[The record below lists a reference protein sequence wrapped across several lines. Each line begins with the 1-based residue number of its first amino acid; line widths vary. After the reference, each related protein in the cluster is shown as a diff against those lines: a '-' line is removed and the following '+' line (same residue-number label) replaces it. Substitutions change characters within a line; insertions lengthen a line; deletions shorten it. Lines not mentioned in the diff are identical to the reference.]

1 MGVCVFKESAEL
13 KDTLAAVGHQGKEL
27 YNMYHVGH
35 FIGRCCDRV
44 PINFLVIY
52 MFTSQYSFWRDRPYY
67 RNDTSN
73 QSVQSCGCWVSVC
86 TFLSL
91 SLAQSL
97 STLPPFVFI
106 SVSALLP
113 LSVYFVCGVGA
124 LYLFYRRQIPGVCIF
139 SQHADCCLKS
149 SQLLVFV
156 FVIFMI
162 NFLATAAGVWLHC
175 C

>member
-1 MGVCVFKESAEL
+1 MSVISLGDVVTECLAIFWWYTCLLHCIHFEGTDHITEMTPQINQCIHVDAES
-13 KDTLAAVGHQGKEL
+13 
-27 YNMYHVGH
+27 
-35 FIGRCCDRV
+35 
-44 PINFLVIY
+44 
-52 MFTSQYSFWRDRPYY
+52 
-67 RNDTSN
+67 
-73 QSVQSCGCWVSVC
+73 VSV
-86 TFLSL
+86 FSSVFFSL

-139 SQHADCCLKS
+139 SQHANCCLKGS
-149 SQLLVFV
+149 KLLVFV
-156 FVIFMI
+156 FVIFMT
-162 NFLATAAGVWLHC
+162 NFLAAAASVWQHC